1 MALAT
6 TVVRADWE
14 ALLRSLPATVD
25 RTVAERAFADAEK
38 AYEGKTH
45 RTGIPL
51 VDHCVELLREL
62 APFSPDTELV
72 VVSLLH
78 HVPEFHTWNFAEI
91 EARYGERVR
100 VMLGEIHVLRHL
112 TTHNRRV
119 SVERLR
125 LNFFRVSKDARVF
138 IYMLCHQLVTLRYLD
153 RFPAA
158 ERRRICGDVLQLYA
172 PAAAR
177 LGMYSIKHTLEDAG
191 FPVLYPV
198 DHERITEQLQA
209 LREKHGSFLRDT
221 AKAVEKEL
229 REQGL
234 KVKVEGRE
242 KHAYSIFQKMRHK
255 TVTHIDGIPDLFALR
270 VVVDA
275 ESDAVCYQALGFL
288 HRMGYPVQN
297 RFKDYIAFPKP
308 NGYQSV
314 HTTLLG
320 LPSAPP
326 GIMVEVQVRT
336 TAMHREANIGVAA
349 HWSYKEAGKG
359 RAEKSL
365 RLVERA
371 PAWPAGK
378 FIHENDED
386 NPRAPD
392 LHDHMF
398 VLTPKGDVV
407 ELPEGSTPL
416 DFAFQ
421 VHTAVGLSFKA
432 ARVNGSIVPLDHHL
446 ENGDIVE
453 IVRNKDPRP
462 SPRWI
467 ALLKTAS
474 ARNRLKRHL
483 AVHDR
488 PQLLEDG
495 KQALNT
501 ELRRLRK
508 PHLDAH
514 FTLLKS
520 LDGKP
525 TTLLERED
533 FLVAIGQGSMTAAAA
548 LLKIDDLIVKREEP
562 AKSAKVQDSIA
573 MAPRVEGSIPMPTI
587 IAKCCKPEPGDA
599 LMGVI
604 GRSGE
609 VRIHRGACNMLKAV
623 NPERRIH
630 ATWTAP
636 VKKASKR

>member
-1 MALAT
+1 MVQAITA
-6 TVVRADWE
+6 VRADWE
-14 ALLRSLPATVD
+14 ELLSSLPKTVD
-25 RTVAERAFADAEK
+25 RVIAERAFADAEK
-38 AYEGKTH
+38 AYDGKTH
-45 RTGIPL
+45 RSGVMLI
-51 VDHCVELLREL
+51 DHCMELLREL
-62 APFSPDTELV
+62 APFSPDTDLV

-78 HVPEFHTWNFAEI
+78 HVPEFHIWNFTEI

-138 IYMLCHQLVTLRYLD
+138 LYMLCHQLVTLRHLD

-177 LGMYSIKHTLEDAG
+177 LGMYSIKHALEDAG

-209 LREKHGSFLRDT
+209 MRKKHGTFLSGT

-229 REQGL
+229 RDQGL

-255 TVTHIDGIPDLFALR
+255 TVTHIEGIPDLFALR
-270 VVVDA
+270 VVVDG
-275 ESDAVCYQALGFL
+275 ETDAVCYQALGFL

-320 LPSAPP
+320 LPKAPP
-326 GIMVEVQVRT
+326 GVMVEVQVRT

-371 PAWPAGK
+371 
-378 FIHENDED
+378 FVHEGDED
-386 NPRAPD
+386 NPRMSG
-392 LHDHMF
+392 LQDHMF

-432 ARVNGSIVPLDHHL
+432 ARVNGAIVPLDHHL

-453 IVRNKDPRP
+453 VIRHKEPHP

-467 ALLKTAS
+467 TLLKTAS

-488 PQLLEDG
+488 PQLIEDG
-495 KQALNT
+495 KRALNE
-501 ELRRLRK
+501 ELRRLRR
-508 PHLDAH
+508 PVLDAH
-514 FTLLKS
+514 MNLLRT
-520 LDGKP
+520 LDGKQA
-525 TTLLERED
+525 TLLERED
-533 FLVAIGQGSMTAAAA
+533 FLMAIGQGSMTAGAA
-548 LLKIDDLIVKREEP
+548 LLKIDDLIVKKEEP
-562 AKSAKVQDSIA
+562 AKSAKVPVGSGLV
-573 MAPRVEGSIPMPTI
+573 PRVEGSIPMPVIT
-587 IAKCCKPEPGDA
+587 AKCCKPEPGDA

-609 VRIHRGACNMLKAV
+609 VRIHRHACNMLKAV

-630 ATWTAP
+630 ATWGAP
-636 VKKASKR
+636 VKRAAKR